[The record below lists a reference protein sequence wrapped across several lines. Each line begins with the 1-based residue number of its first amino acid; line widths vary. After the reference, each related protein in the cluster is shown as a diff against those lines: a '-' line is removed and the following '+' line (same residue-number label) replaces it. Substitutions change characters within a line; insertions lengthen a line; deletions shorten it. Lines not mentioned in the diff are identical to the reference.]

1 MNEAGE
7 FKGSGHFRVDRAKA
21 VEKLSAFQLEQGE
34 QFLLPLAR
42 CAAAAGAQVLEVKG
56 VARLEARFT
65 GTPFTREE
73 LADPYGALFIEDP
86 DPRRHQLAVFLLGVL
101 RTRPREVVVA
111 SGSGIGRFRMLV
123 SGLDRESIEPDGHR
137 DVGTTVR
144 VSWGAF
150 RGFKRV
156 GAAKA
161 AAREAWVLTPPGF
174 KLDGGRAWGRV
185 SEGRLVRNEERNG
198 RKLRLEPPEGS
209 VTRITFCSFGVAV
222 ETIETLLPEGQVR
235 AWVNDDSFSLTASQS
250 AVVED
255 VRRQKALDAVGAAA
269 AGFLPETARMFSAAL
284 PEGRAVS
291 GGPAWAAEARSW
303 FSDTMRRAAAE
314 SRGSPEILWET
325 PFLTDASGRALS
337 PATLKSGL
345 ASHGQAAYSTFRS
358 FGSRLPRPVVY
369 CPDKGDRALLEALFP
384 GSLQDA
390 TQLIESLAN
399 LK

>member
-1 MNEAGE
+1 MSEGE
-7 FKGSGHFRVDRAKA
+7 FRGSGYFRVDRAKA

-42 CAAAAGAQVLEVKG
+42 CAAAAGAQVLEVRG

-73 LADPYGALFIEDP
+73 LADPYGALFVEDP

-101 RTRPREVVVA
+101 RTRPSEVAVA
-111 SGSGIGRFRMLV
+111 SGNGVARFRVRV
-123 SGLDRESIEPDGHR
+123 SGLDGETVEPDEHQ

-144 VSWGAF
+144 VSWGAI
-150 RGFKRV
+150 RGFKRI

-161 AAREAWVLTPPGF
+161 AAREAWVMTPQGF
-174 KLDGGRAWGRV
+174 KVDGARPWAMV
-185 SEGRLVRNEERNG
+185 SERRLLRNEERNG
-198 RKLRLEPPEGS
+198 LKLRLEPPEGS
-209 VTRITFCSFGVAV
+209 VTSITFCSFGVAV
-222 ETIETLLPEGQVR
+222 ETIETLLPEGQIR
-235 AWVNDDSFSLTASQS
+235 AWVNDDSFSLTTSQS

-269 AGFLPETARMFSAAL
+269 ANFLPEAARMFSAAL

-291 GGPAWAAEARSW
+291 GAPAWAAEACAW

-314 SRGSPEILWET
+314 GRKAPDILWET

-345 ASHGQAAYSTFRS
+345 ATGGQAAYSTFRS
-358 FGSRLPRPVVY
+358 FGSRLPRPVAY

-384 GSLQDA
+384 GSLLDA
-390 TQLIESLAN
+390 TQLIESLTQ